1 MRDHLVRVGID
12 TVRGFTTSLEGQN
25 LVVPKVVNAEDLQN
39 FDRVLLLDMR
49 NKTEY
54 AEGCIPGAEQLNG
67 GRVMW
72 ALDRLPRT
80 GTIVTYCRSGVRN
93 GVAASAL
100 RREGFDIVELD
111 GSYLAWEEFEA
122 NAPVL
127 ASA

>member
-1 MRDHLVRVGID
+1 VQPKLVQPEELDG
-12 TVRGFTTSLEGQN
+12 
-25 LVVPKVVNAEDLQN
+25 

-54 AEGCIPGAEQLNG
+54 AEGNIPGAVQLSG

-72 ALDRLPRT
+72 NLDQLPRT

-100 RREGFDIVELD
+100 RREGFDIAELD
-111 GSYLAWEEFEA
+111 GSYLAWEEFQK
-122 NAPVL
+122 NALVT
-127 ASA
+127 AAA